1 MTKTIGA
8 LFLAFSAHS
17 VAAAEIS
24 ESDAGT
30 YYSKGRDGTPR
41 YFVLA
46 MLDGK
51 WVWKDKDPGG
61 PISKIQ
67 CLSGCEYKATSEAE
81 NQTLIPSVQRQFQD
95 LACIKNTSFAFCRL
109 SQKQLP
115 PCGPGVSGPCLIK
128 PPPKPSR
135 PMYLMFALFGGKP
148 ALIPLWRAD
157 PQ

>member
-1 MTKTIGA
+1 MTKIMGM
-8 LFLAFSAHS
+8 LLLAFSALS
-17 VAAAEIS
+17 VGAAEIS
-24 ESDAGT
+24 ESDVGT
-30 YYSKGRDGTPR
+30 YYSKLSDGTQR
-41 YFVLA
+41 YFVLS
-46 MLDGK
+46 MVDGK
-51 WVWKDKDPGG
+51 WLWKDKEPSG

-67 CLSGCEYKATSEAE
+67 CSSDCEYQGTSEAE
-81 NQTLIPSVQRQFQD
+81 NQTLIPATQRQFQD
-95 LACIKNTSFAFCRL
+95 MACIKNTNFAFCRL